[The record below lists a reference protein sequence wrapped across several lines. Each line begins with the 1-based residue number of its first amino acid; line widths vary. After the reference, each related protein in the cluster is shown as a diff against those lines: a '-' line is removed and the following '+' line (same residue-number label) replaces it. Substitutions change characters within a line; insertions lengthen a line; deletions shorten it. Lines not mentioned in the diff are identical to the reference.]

1 MRCVRQ
7 EAALNELP
15 VRLSSHLV
23 VYLFSFKKKSP
34 SMQQL
39 FDLQLPPLLPR
50 RSYVCLRPC
59 TCGREE
65 ASAGG
70 GRGGE
75 KVLGFQVPA
84 RRKYVL
90 HLCCAK
96 LEPRL

>member
-23 VYLFSFKKKSP
+23 IYLVSKKKVPACNSCLTC
-34 SMQQL
+34 SFL
-39 FDLQLPPLLPR
+39 RFSLVAR
-50 RSYVCLRPC
+50 TYVFVRPC

-65 ASAGG
+65 AV
-70 GRGGE
+70 GE
-75 KVLGFQVPA
+75 GKKALGFQVPA

-90 HLCCAK
+90 HLCCAE